1 MQFYHLVV
9 KKEFDFIN
17 YLLYYGVMSYQKM
30 KKEFENSPLPFLG
43 VRLPKENTQKG
54 QTLLFLFENKGKI
67 VSKDVAEKCVFSR
80 LSSQPKD
87 LQSLRHLG
95 KQDGFDILQG
105 GQEYDGKVLRRGE
118 YVLLGF
124 EKPNQYWGFTRRD
137 ESELDWSGIKSK
149 YKHACAT
156 CGAKE
161 GKKHRFTKQIVV
173 LEKGHMDPSMPMTDS
188 NVIPQC
194 KDCNKVAKND
204 LVFDRYG
211 RVRKLTLEGIIKRQS
226 LSDLRELKKILLHR
240 EDL

>member
-1 MQFYHLVV
+1 MNYQAMQ
-9 KKEFDFIN
+9 
-17 YLLYYGVMSYQKM
+17 
-30 KKEFENSPLPFLG
+30 KEFEKSPLPSHG

-67 VSKDVAEKCVFSR
+67 VSKEAAEKSVFSR

-105 GQEYDGKVLRRGE
+105 GQEFSGELLRRGE
-118 YVLLGF
+118 YVLVGF
-124 EKPNQYWGFTRRD
+124 EKPNEFWGFTRRD
-137 ESELDWSGIKSK
+137 ESDLDWSGIKSK
-149 YKHACAT
+149 YKLSCAT

-161 GKKHRFTKQIVV
+161 GAEHRFTKQIVV
-173 LEKGHMDPSMPMTDS
+173 LEKGHMDPSKPMTDD
-188 NVIPQC
+188 NIIPQC

-204 LVFDRYG
+204 LVFDQYG
-211 RVRKLTLEGIIKRQS
+211 RVRKLTLEGIMKRQS
-226 LSDLRELKKILLHR
+226 LNDLKQLKKMLINR